1 MTTSLP
7 VKEGAKLRLMTE
19 VVAVGGEYRCLK
31 QLLWGMEE
39 STDKGKQLAGSVE
52 GLVEVPDLEFT
63 VTRICEI
70 CGLLQQHSGSML
82 GSGAAKGYN

>member
-1 MTTSLP
+1 
-7 VKEGAKLRLMTE
+7 
-19 VVAVGGEYRCLK
+19 
-31 QLLWGMEE
+31 MEE